1 MTDLRYAFRQLVK
14 SPGFTVVAVLTL
26 ALAIGANTAV
36 LSLVNALLIRPLPYK
51 APESLVLL
59 WERFPTQG
67 LERIPVSAPEYLD
80 YEKQATSFEKIGA
93 FQLRRLQPNDR

>member
-1 MTDLRYAFRQLVK
+1 MTDLRYALRQLVK

-51 APESLVLL
+51 AP
-59 WERFPTQG
+59 
-67 LERIPVSAPEYLD
+67 
-80 YEKQATSFEKIGA
+80 
-93 FQLRRLQPNDR
+93 